1 MKSLYLLRNVITGYM
16 ILGRA
21 APEQEACSSKGMQE
35 RGEGHIVC
43 LLFMTGRIWFG
54 CVLMSFLSL
63 YTEIFRDSEFKLDK
77 CFYPSCYVGVGSDS
91 VFCTDALQTLHKGF
105 HPLGLLG
112 QQSWHRH
119 GHGDFK

>member
-43 LLFMTGRIWFG
+43 LLFYDRKDMVW
-54 CVLMSFLSL
+54 L
-63 YTEIFRDSEFKLDK
+63 
-77 CFYPSCYVGVGSDS
+77 CF
-91 VFCTDALQTLHKGF
+91 
-105 HPLGLLG
+105 
-112 QQSWHRH
+112 
-119 GHGDFK
+119 

>member
-54 CVLMSFLSL
+54 CVFDEFSF
-63 YTEIFRDSEFKLDK
+63 I
-77 CFYPSCYVGVGSDS
+77 V
-91 VFCTDALQTLHKGF
+91 HK
-105 HPLGLLG
+105 
-112 QQSWHRH
+112 
-119 GHGDFK
+119 DFPRL